1 MTMRSRIL
9 VLGAILA
16 ATAVGVGCG
25 SDGGSGGDDGG
36 EYKLGAIL
44 SLSGAAADLGQH
56 ERDAIELAVDQINA
70 AGGVD
75 GREITVELVDDG
87 TEPDRTVAAFN
98 DLVRDDSVLA
108 IFGGTLG
115 TTTLAMSPLSAKQG
129 VPLLSPNTTYDITR
143 QGNDYLFRVAPP
155 ADAEIEATAEL
166 AREQGWER
174 LALLHSTD
182 AYASQAA
189 GLFAESD
196 LDLVGSES
204 FDPEDTD
211 MTAQLTK
218 LNRANPDALLVWDLS
233 PATGIAIRNAGQLG
247 MTDIPILSGQGS
259 NNPGNIDAAGNSPAL
274 DNWIVQGVVDEHDP
288 LDRQTDGIELLEPGL
303 DYSVDTF
310 ASLGYDGVRLFAAA
324 LEEAGDDPSRDS
336 VRDALEQVSY
346 DGLGGEYRYSPDDHD
361 GVGPESIVWLEV
373 RDGGLATAQLD

>member
-346 DGLGGEYRYSPDDHD
+346 DGLGGEYRYSPDDH

>member
-1 MTMRSRIL
+1 MGSRIL
-9 VLGAILA
+9 VLSAMLA
-16 ATAVGVGCG
+16 AAAIVVGCG
-25 SDGGSGGDDGG
+25 SAGGSDEDDGG

-56 ERDAIELAVDQINA
+56 ERDAIELAIDQINA